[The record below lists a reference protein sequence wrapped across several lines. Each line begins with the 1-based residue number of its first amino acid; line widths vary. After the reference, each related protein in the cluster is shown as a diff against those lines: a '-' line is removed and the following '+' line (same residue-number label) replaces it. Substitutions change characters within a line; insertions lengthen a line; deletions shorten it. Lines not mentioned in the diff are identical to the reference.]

1 MTKTFLKGRERIMKG
16 VSALAITA
24 IMTSGSI
31 IPVNVFADSVEK
43 NVDEFMATKL
53 YETAGNY
60 DVDIERID
68 LTTAYVDD
76 ERFTT
81 GISVNIDKS
90 RGDKKY
96 TKKVDKALKKNMKK
110 ITEYT
115 SKEDLPGLLL
125 SLVVSAHDEEL
136 GYGVVERDTMY
147 TFVNLNELKDKEILN
162 EEIKNEID
170 ALSEEYESILI
181 EEEGCKVCY
190 HTEDH
195 NVDHNPEEVLV
206 LTKKGKVR
214 KLRKYNNVELLQEA
228 VTLVNEVGEVYDYD
242 CSIVECSEM
251 LPGDEVADP
260 ETSYFYIDT
269 TEMDES
275 KQLKIA
281 QKYADKHNLGKLE
294 EGSVCINGEDL

>member
-60 DVDIERID
+60 DVDVERID

-76 ERFTT
+76 VRFTSA
-81 GISVNIDKS
+81 ISVNIDKS
-90 RGDKKY
+90 KEDKKY
-96 TKKVDKALKKNMKK
+96 TKKVDKILKKDMKE

-115 SKEDLPGLLL
+115 SKENLPGMIL

-136 GYGVVERDTMY
+136 GYSAMERDTTY

-162 EEIKNEID
+162 EEIKKEID
-170 ALSEEYESILI
+170 TLSEKYESILI
-181 EEEGCKVCY
+181 EEEGCKTCY
-190 HTEDH
+190 HDESH
-195 NVDHNPEEVLV
+195 KVDHSPKEVLV

-214 KLRKYNNVELLQEA
+214 KLRRYNNAELLQKA
-228 VTLVNEVGEVYDYD
+228 ITLVNEVGEVYEYD
-242 CSIVECSEM
+242 CSIIEYSEM
-251 LPGDEVADP
+251 YPGDEVADP
-260 ETSYFYIDT
+260 ETSYFYVDT
-269 TEMDES
+269 TEMDKSE
-275 KQLKIA
+275 QLKIA
-281 QKYADKHNLGKLE
+281 QKYADMHNLGELE
-294 EGSVCINGEDL
+294 SGSVCINGEDL